1 MNTIKA
7 IQTRHAV
14 RDWTNKRVE
23 DGKIKKIL
31 EAGRLAPSPLNSQP
45 WKFIVVK
52 NKKTIEKLMQEAHH
66 GKFLSHANVLIVV
79 AVECKAKIDQ
89 WLTEHEQHL
98 YGGACAIQ
106 NMWLA
111 AHELKL
117 GSCWITL
124 DDKQTKKLLGIPND
138 YKVIG
143 SLATGYA
150 TKKTYKTPRNDITD
164 IVSYEK
170 FTPKKQHTF
179 VGKIIKITDETP
191 NVKTFTI
198 EKPAN
203 FTYKAGQ
210 FCILSFTDKRKVN
223 NKKDV
228 PMTISSSP
236 TEKTISFTI
245 KNMGGYTKEMFK
257 LKKGNK
263 IIVNGPAGITYG
275 PEHAEMAL
283 IAGGTGIAPFLSII
297 KYVAESGFRNK
308 ITLFN
313 ANKTQKDII
322 CKKYL
327 DKINKEN
334 SNIKVIN
341 ILSEEKW
348 NGETGRINKQIIKKY
363 VKHPTKTTW
372 QLCGPPPMVH
382 ALKETLKQ
390 MGVSEN
396 RIKIESW
403 EMTS

>member
-14 RDWTNKRVE
+14 RDWTNKKVE
-23 DGKIKKIL
+23 DTKIKKIL

-263 IIVNGPAGITYG
+263 IIVNGPAGITYAVV
-275 PEHAEMAL
+275 ENEMAF

-297 KYVAESGFRNK
+297 KYIVNTNLRNK
-308 ITLFN
+308 ITLLN
-313 ANKTQKDII
+313 ANKTQNDII
-322 CKKYL
+322 CKKFL
-327 DKINKEN
+327 DQASKH
-334 SNIKVIN
+334 SNIKIVN
-341 ILSEEKW
+341 VLSEENWK
-348 NGETGRINKQIIKKY
+348 GETGRINSQIIKKY

-382 ALKETLKQ
+382 ALKETLQQ
-390 MGVSEN
+390 MGVSED

-403 EMTS
+403 EMTK